1 MPEGDGRGDKHLTA
15 VDLFCGGGGFST
27 GLALACEDLGHD
39 VRLVAVNH
47 DTDAVETHR
56 RNHPWAEQHNA
67 KVEELHPPNVIGDDD
82 VDLLVAGPECTHF
95 SSARG
100 GKPVNEQRRASP
112 WHVVD
117 WVQKTR
123 PDALLVENVPELKS
137 WGPIDEDGQPTR
149 NGETFEAWVDALCSL
164 GYSID
169 WDVLNAADYGDAT
182 SRRRLFVVGR
192 RDRRATHP
200 EPTHAR
206 DPDGDL
212 EPWRPAAEVID
223 WSDRGESVWA
233 RSRPLSN
240 NTMQR
245 IAKGIREHCGD
256 DLAAYADVVAS
267 ITPED
272 VEALQEDVVASITPE
287 DVEAL
292 QEDVVPAD
300 RVADAADDREEP
312 FLVEAEPAA
321 VATDGGEPTSMVM
334 GQHSN
339 ARARDASE
347 EPVPTIATRGAIH
360 CIHAEQAF
368 VKPRNGPQRGL
379 HSNAT
384 YEPDDRPLHT
394 VTASNHDGH
403 LVSPFLV
410 EYYGNSDTADV
421 EEPLPTV
428 TTKDRHALCVPDLY
442 PWGLDLRYRMLQP
455 RELAAAQGFPED
467 YEFAGETKA
476 ARTAQI
482 GNAVPV
488 NLAKALVTEALT
500 GDEPSLRTY
509 AGDQEVPADD

>member
-1 MPEGDGRGDKHLTA
+1 MTSEQSASGTHQLTA

-27 GLALACEDLGHD
+27 GLALACENLDMD
-39 VRLVAVNH
+39 VRLIAVNH
-47 DTDAVETHR
+47 DTDAIETHR
-56 RNHPWAEQHNA
+56 RNHAWAEQHNA
-67 KVEELHPPNVIGDDD
+67 KVEELHPPNVVGDDD

-123 PDALLVENVPELKS
+123 PNALLVENVPELKS
-137 WGPIDEDGQPTR
+137 WGPIDDDGQPTR
-149 NGETFEAWVDALCSL
+149 NGETFEAWTDALCSL

-200 EPTHAR
+200 APTHAR
-206 DPDGDL
+206 NPTEDGDREL
-212 EPWRPAAEVID
+212 WRPAAEVID
-223 WSDRGESVWA
+223 WSDMGESIWT

-245 IAKGIREHCGD
+245 IAKGIREHCGEE
-256 DLAAYADVVAS
+256 LAGYADVLAS

-272 VEALQEDVVASITPE
+272 VEAMQEDVVS
-287 DVEAL
+287 
-292 QEDVVPAD
+292 AD
-300 RVADAADDREEP
+300 AVADAVENRDAP
-312 FLVEAEPAA
+312 FLVEAEATTVAA
-321 VATDGGEPTSMVM
+321 DGGTPTSMVM

-347 EPVPTIATRGAIH
+347 DPVPTIATRGAIH
-360 CIHAEQAF
+360 CIHAEKAF

-384 YEPDDRPLHT
+384 YDPSERPLHT

-421 EEPLPTV
+421 DEPLPTV
-428 TTKDRHALCVPDLY
+428 TTKDRHALCVPDLS
-442 PWGLDLRYRMLQP
+442 PWGLGLRYRMLQP
-455 RELAAAQGFPED
+455 RELAAAQGFPPE
-467 YEFAGETKA
+467 YEFAGGTKA

-488 NLAKALVTEALT
+488 HLAKALVTEALT
-500 GDEPSLRTY
+500 GEEPSLRTFTG
-509 AGDQEVPADD
+509 AKEVSSDD

>member
-1 MPEGDGRGDKHLTA
+1 MPTNGHLTA

-27 GLALACEDLGHD
+27 GLALACEDLDLD

-47 DTDAVETHR
+47 DTDAVATHR

-95 SSARG
+95 SNARG

-123 PDALLVENVPELKS
+123 PDALLVENVPELES
-137 WGPIDEDGQPTR
+137 WGPVDEDGQPTR
-149 NGETFEAWVDALCSL
+149 NGETFEAWIDALCSL
-164 GYSID
+164 GYSVD

-206 DPDGDL
+206 DPDNDR
-212 EPWRPAAEVID
+212 EPWRPAAEAID
-223 WSDRGESVWA
+223 LSDRGESVWT
-233 RSRPLSN
+233 RSRPLSQ
-240 NTMQR
+240 NTMER
-245 IAKGIREHCGD
+245 IAAGIREHCD
-256 DLAAYADVVAS
+256 DRLQPFADAVGGL
-267 ITPED
+267 TPED
-272 VEALQEDVVASITPE
+272 VEAM
-287 DVEAL
+287 
-292 QEDVVPAD
+292 QEDVVPAGE
-300 RVADAADDREEP
+300 VADAVEEREAP
-312 FLVEAEPAA
+312 FLVAAPAVSA
-321 VATDGGEPTSMVM
+321 DGGTDMVM

-347 EPVPTIATRGAIH
+347 EPVPTVATRGAIH
-360 CIHAEQAF
+360 CIHAGSAF

-384 YEPDDRPLHT
+384 YEPDERPLHT

-403 LVSPFLV
+403 LVTPFLV
-410 EYYGNSDTADV
+410 EYYGNSDTASVDD
-421 EEPLPTV
+421 PLPTV

-455 RELAAAQGFPED
+455 HELAAAQGFPED
-467 YEFAGETKA
+467 YEFVGDTKA
-476 ARTAQI
+476 SRTAQI

-509 AGDQEVPADD
+509 TPEVASDD

>member
-1 MPEGDGRGDKHLTA
+1 MTEPTSHLTA

-95 SSARG
+95 SNARG

-117 WVQKTR
+117 WVQKTQ
-123 PDALLVENVPELKS
+123 PKALLVENVPELES
-137 WGPIDEDGQPTR
+137 WGPVDEDGQPTR
-149 NGETFEAWVDALCSL
+149 NGETFKAWVDALCSL
-164 GYSID
+164 GYSVD

-206 DPDGDL
+206 DPDEDGR
-212 EPWRPAAEVID
+212 EPWRPAADVID
-223 WSDRGESVWA
+223 WTDHGTSIWA
-233 RSRPLSN
+233 RSQPLSN
-240 NTMQR
+240 NTMAR
-245 IAKGIREHCGD
+245 IAQGIRDHCD
-256 DLAAYADVVAS
+256 ERVEPFADVLEEYG
-267 ITPED
+267 TQRD
-272 VEALQEDVVASITPE
+272 VEEYDKDVRLTTELQEDI
-287 DVEAL
+287 
-292 QEDVVPAD
+292 VP
-300 RVADAADDREEP
+300 VADLPEAVDDREEP
-312 FLVEAEPAA
+312 FLVKAETAA
-321 VATDGGEPTSMVM
+321 VAADGGDSTTMVM

-368 VKPRNGPQRGL
+368 VKPRNLPQRDI
-379 HSNAT
+379 HSNPT
-384 YEPDDRPLHT
+384 YEPEERPLHT
-394 VTASNHDGH
+394 VTAKNHDGH
-403 LVSPFLV
+403 LVSPHLV
-410 EYYGNSDTADV
+410 EYADTDSVDEAPAA
-421 EEPLPTV
+421 E
-428 TTKDRHALCVPDLY
+428 TTEQHALCVPDLY

-467 YEFAGETKA
+467 YEFAGDTKA

-509 AGDQEVPADD
+509 GGDGEVSASD